1 MGHKGLNRVSFKL
14 VHSATVISL
23 RSRRLEVVVQEK
35 TGAREGDTRG
45 ETLLYDH
52 VLFRL
57 AYGIKLFF

>member
-1 MGHKGLNRVSFKL
+1 MSFKL